1 MANNGKGITP
11 YVTIKVFEN
20 NYKKYDKNCVVNYV
34 EKYQD
39 DKGNSVYGHT
49 FALWIKNEEVQ
60 DQIKPNTIFKVVEIQ
75 SVRFTTKY
83 YKDSTGNNKNV
94 DVCNLNCIVEIT
106 EVGADVPNQVS
117 NQNQAKQ
124 QDNNTAFQ
132 FQDYANESDID
143 IDDVEL
149 PF

>member
-11 YVTIKVFEN
+11 YVTIKVFDN

-49 FALWIKNEEVQ
+49 FALWIKNEEVW

-75 SVRFTTKY
+75 SVKFTTKY
-83 YKDSTGNNKNV
+83 YKDSTGNNKTV
-94 DVCNLNCIVEIT
+94 DVCNINCIVEIT
-106 EVGADVPNQVS
+106 EVGGVQEAPAFNAQPD
-117 NQNQAKQ
+117 NQN
-124 QDNNTAFQ
+124 DYHL
-132 FQDYANESDID
+132 QDYESPSDID